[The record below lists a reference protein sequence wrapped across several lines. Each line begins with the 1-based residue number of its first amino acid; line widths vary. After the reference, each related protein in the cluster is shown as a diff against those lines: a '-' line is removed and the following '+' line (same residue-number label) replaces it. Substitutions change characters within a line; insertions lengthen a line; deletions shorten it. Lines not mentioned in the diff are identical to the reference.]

1 MFKTVYTNQNLK
13 QVLKLHFIFMPL
25 FFFKLTVLFLC
36 VINLLDNLLQLLE
49 GWPVLKVL
57 VTQLCLTLCDPKD
70 YSLPGSSVHGIL
82 QTRILEWTAIP
93 FSRGHSQLRNWTR
106 VSCIADIFFTVW
118 ATRNNVLVS
127 DFNLLFHRLI

>member
-1 MFKTVYTNQNLK
+1 MFRTVYTNQNLK
-13 QVLKLHFIFMPL
+13 QVLQLHFIFMA
-25 FFFKLTVLFLC
+25 FFFKLTVHFLYA
-36 VINLLDNLLQLLE
+36 INLLDNLLQLLE

-93 FSRGHSQLRNWTR
+93 FSRGHSQLRNWSR
-106 VSCIADIFFTVW
+106 FSCIADIFFTVW
-118 ATRNNVLVS
+118 ATRKNVLVS
-127 DFNLLFHRLI
+127 DFNLLFHGLI

>member
-13 QVLKLHFIFMPL
+13 QVLQLHFIFMH
-25 FFFKLTVLFLC
+25 FFFKLTVLFLY

-49 GWPVLKVL
+49 GCPVLKVL

-70 YSLPGSSVHGIL
+70 YSLLGSSVHGIL

-93 FSRGHSQLRNWTR
+93 FSRGHSQLRN
-106 VSCIADIFFTVW
+106 
-118 ATRNNVLVS
+118 
-127 DFNLLFHRLI
+127 